1 MDFKAAAY
9 NAFFKRNSLWF
20 GAIVAT
26 AVVIEGTSSS
36 FMDSVWH
43 NLNKGVSLLQFV
55 GVQG

>member
-9 NAFFKRNSLWF
+9 SAFFKRNSLWF
-20 GAIVAT
+20 GAIIAT

-43 NLNKGVSLLQFV
+43 NLNKGVSKLQIPR
-55 GVQG
+55 